1 MDPMNIEQGHFDDC
15 VNNTVDGRNP
25 EKNVEVGTYFIALFT
40 TGFIHP
46 RWLFGM
52 SEPSTVDVCV
62 CVILNFLESL
72 E

>member
-40 TGFIHP
+40 TGFSQVVV
-46 RWLFGM
+46 W
-52 SEPSTVDVCV
+52 DV
-62 CVILNFLESL
+62 
-72 E
+72 